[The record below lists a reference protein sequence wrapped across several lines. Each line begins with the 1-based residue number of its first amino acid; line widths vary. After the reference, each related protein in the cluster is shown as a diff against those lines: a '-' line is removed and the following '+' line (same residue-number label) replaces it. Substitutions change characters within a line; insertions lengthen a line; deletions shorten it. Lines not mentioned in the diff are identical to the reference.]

1 MRGFSVFSILL
12 LFVCTILIDWGVL
25 ASIRNY
31 ATKRKKLWSRVYT
44 VSAVICLA
52 LVTAICSWRGESS
65 GDSLTVLMWMLYVYF
80 TIYIP
85 KFIYL
90 LIAGIGWIFSKLGSK
105 RNKSKVGYYI
115 TVTGAIIG
123 ALVFLAM
130 WVGTF
135 YTRRHIN
142 VEKVEIFSS
151 KLPASFDGYKIVQF
165 SDAHVGTWGKDTTFI
180 AKLVSEINSL
190 HPDLVV
196 FTGDIVNRSTAEL
209 EPFLSTF
216 SKIKAKDGVISVLGN
231 HDYGDYMHW
240 NSEDEHIANN
250 ELLARWEKEMGWDL
264 LNNDYRYLTNG
275 NDTIV
280 MIGVENWGEPPFH
293 QYGKLKEAYLPTG
306 NSTTDLNDG
315 NYKIL
320 LSHNPEHWH
329 REVTDISNI
338 NLTLS
343 GHTHAMQTEINLF
356 GWKWSPAVLRYPL
369 WGGLY
374 SRDNN
379 KGETSYLYVN
389 IGCGEVGIPARFG
402 SAYPELTEIILR
414 QDKEK

>member
-1 MRGFSVFSILL
+1 MRGFSALSIIL

-25 ASIRNY
+25 ATIRKY
-31 ATKRKKLWSRVYT
+31 ATKCRKLWGRIYT
-44 VSAVICLA
+44 IGAVLCIA

-65 GDSLTVLMWMLYVYF
+65 GDSLTALMWMLYVYF

-90 LIAGIGWIFSKLGSK
+90 IISGIGWLCDKLSRSRK
-105 RNKSKVGYYI
+105 PRIGYCI
-115 TVTGAIIG
+115 AITGAIIG
-123 ALVFLAM
+123 TLVFIAM
-130 WVGTF
+130 WVGTI
-135 YTRRHIN
+135 YTRRHID

-165 SDAHVGTWGKDTTFI
+165 SDAHVGTWGTDTTFI
-180 AKLVSEINSL
+180 AKLVNEINSL

-209 EPFLSTF
+209 KPFITTL

-240 NSEDEHIANN
+240 NSEEEYMENTR
-250 ELLARWEKEMGWDL
+250 LLAQWEKDMGWNL
-264 LNNDYRYLTNG
+264 LNNDYQYIANG
-275 NDTIV
+275 TDSIAV
-280 MIGVENWGEPPFH
+280 IGVENWGEPPFR
-293 QYGKLKEAYLPTG
+293 QYGELTKAYLPTG
-306 NSTTDLNDG
+306 NSSADLNDSK
-315 NYKIL
+315 YKIL
-320 LSHNPEHWH
+320 LSHNPEHWN

-374 SRDNN
+374 SRDL
-379 KGETSYLYVN
+379 KDGEKSYLYVN

-402 SAYPELTEIILR
+402 AAYPELTEITLR
-414 QDKEK
+414 REK